1 MVVKSSLTVEDWRR
15 LNRLLEQALE
25 VDPGQRAEWVD
36 ALPPESTDLRPLLME
51 LLEQSKG
58 TGFATGIDPHTTV
71 ARLAS
76 EALAAMRREQPG
88 DRIGPWQLER
98 LLAEGG
104 MGTVWVARRA
114 DGVMQRTAALKL
126 PRAEW
131 IDHGLSER
139 IARERAI
146 LALLQH
152 PHIAVL
158 YDAGVTEL
166 GRPYL
171 ALEYVVGLPI
181 DAYCR
186 SSAVSLTD
194 VLRLFVQVVRAV
206 AYAHSRLVIHRDLK
220 PSNVLVTND
229 GMPKLLD
236 FGISKLIEGDA
247 LTGDATALTR
257 LGGRPLTP
265 AYAAP
270 EQILGLPISVAA
282 DVYALGIMLFELT
295 TGTRLYSASTPH
307 ALEEEILRGDLRRPS
322 EVTDDKTR
330 ARALRGDLDAI
341 ILTALKRKPDDR
353 YQSAA
358 MLADDL
364 ERYLAGEPVRAQ
376 PDRRSYR
383 LRKFVVRNKL
393 PVAAG
398 SAIVLALGIGLGV
411 ALWQADVAR
420 EQAQRAT
427 AMNTFVLSLIQ
438 QADPNASQQTKAAD
452 LAMLAAI
459 EQRIDTEF
467 KGSPDQLVQL
477 RVSVGDAYRNRGELA
492 AARRVFKRAVDDAT
506 PRLPADNLSLLRAR
520 VRAADF
526 NLITSLDSVADVSQ
540 IIERLRPM
548 GRDGADLLIDAF
560 LIREQ
565 LARSLPHSCLA
576 DPRRDSKPSARGVR
590 GCYPPF
596 RRG

>member
-1 MVVKSSLTVEDWRR
+1 MVVRSSLTVEDWRR

-51 LLEQSKG
+51 LLEQSNG

-257 LGGRPLTP
+257 VGGRPLTP

-322 EVTDDKTR
+322 EVTGDKTR

-341 ILTALKRKPDDR
+341 ILTALKRKPDER

-411 ALWQADVAR
+411 ALWQA
-420 EQAQRAT
+420 E
-427 AMNTFVLSLIQ
+427 
-438 QADPNASQQTKAAD
+438 
-452 LAMLAAI
+452 
-459 EQRIDTEF
+459 
-467 KGSPDQLVQL
+467 
-477 RVSVGDAYRNRGELA
+477 
-492 AARRVFKRAVDDAT
+492 
-506 PRLPADNLSLLRAR
+506 LRASR
-520 VRAADF
+520 HSA
-526 NLITSLDSVADVSQ
+526 
-540 IIERLRPM
+540 RLR
-548 GRDGADLLIDAF
+548 
-560 LIREQ
+560 
-565 LARSLPHSCLA
+565 
-576 DPRRDSKPSARGVR
+576 
-590 GCYPPF
+590 
-596 RRG
+596 

>member
-1 MVVKSSLTVEDWRR
+1 MAVRSSLTVEDWRR

-25 VDPGQRAEWVD
+25 IDAAERPGWID
-36 ALPPESTDLRPLLME
+36 ALPSESTHLRSLLME
-51 LLEQSKG
+51 LLEQSRG

-104 MGTVWVARRA
+104 MGTVWVAQRA

-131 IDHGLSER
+131 IDHGLTER
-139 IARERAI
+139 IARERGI
-146 LALLQH
+146 LAMLQH

-158 YDAGVTEL
+158 YDAGVTDR

-181 DAYCR
+181 DVYCR

-220 PSNVLVTND
+220 PSNLLVTND

-236 FGISKLIEGDA
+236 FGISKLIEGDT

-295 TGTRLYSASTPH
+295 TGTRLYSASTPR

-322 EVTDDKTR
+322 EVTGDKPR
-330 ARALRGDLDAI
+330 ARALHGDLDAI
-341 ILTALKRKPDDR
+341 ILTALKRQPDER

-393 PVAAG
+393 SVAAG

-452 LAMLAAI
+452 LAMLGAI

-477 RVSVGDAYRNRGELA
+477 RRQCRRCVSQSGRARRCTTRVPARGRRRITA
-492 AARRVFKRAVDDAT
+492 AAGRQSRVAARPRAGRRLQPDYIA
-506 PRLPADNLSLLRAR
+506 
-520 VRAADF
+520 
-526 NLITSLDSVADVSQ
+526 
-540 IIERLRPM
+540 
-548 GRDGADLLIDAF
+548 
-560 LIREQ
+560 
-565 LARSLPHSCLA
+565 
-576 DPRRDSKPSARGVR
+576 
-590 GCYPPF
+590 
-596 RRG
+596 